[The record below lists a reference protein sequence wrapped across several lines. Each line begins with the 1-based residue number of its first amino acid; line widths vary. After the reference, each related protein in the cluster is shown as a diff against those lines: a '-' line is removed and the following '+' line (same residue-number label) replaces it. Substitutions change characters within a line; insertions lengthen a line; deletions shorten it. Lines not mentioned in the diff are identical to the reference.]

1 MNVSMQDLIYA
12 GAHFGH
18 RTRFWNPKM
27 EPFLYQKPDAKSPLV
42 YNRTHVINLDKT
54 VAALHRAGRFFEDVG
69 ATGGTALYVCAK
81 GSGAEI
87 VREEAQKA
95 EMPFVDHRWLGGLL
109 TNFKTTLSS
118 VARLRGIEE
127 SIAAGALDNLT
138 KKEGLKLIGRKEK
151 LERAIGGVRE
161 MKKLPDALFV
171 VDVGWHKGAVRE
183 ANKLGIPVAGV
194 VDTNC
199 SPDGVDFLIPGN
211 DDSKDAIRI
220 YASAVTESIMAGRER
235 RAAEARDAA
244 AAEAEGG
251 LRS

>member
-1 MNVSMQDLIYA
+1 MSADMRELILA

-27 EPFLYQKPDAKSPLV
+27 EQFIYGV
-42 YNRTHVINLDKT
+42 YNRTHIINLDHT
-54 VAALHRAGRFFEDVG
+54 VAGMRRASRFFEDVG

-81 GSGAEI
+81 GAGAEI
-87 VREEAQKA
+87 VREEARRA

-118 VARLRGIEE
+118 VDRLRKIEE
-127 SIAAGALDNLT
+127 SIDAGALDSLT

-151 LERAIGGVRE
+151 LERAVGGVRE

-171 VDVGWHKGAVRE
+171 IDVGWHKGAVRE

-199 SPDGVDFLIPGN
+199 SPDGVDFPIPGN
-211 DDSKDAIRI
+211 DDSKDAVRL
-220 YASAVTESIMAGRER
+220 YTEAVTSSILAGRER
-235 RAAEARDAA
+235 GVAEAREAA
-244 AAEAEGG
+244 AREAEGA

>member
-1 MNVSMQDLIYA
+1 MSADMRDLILA

-27 EPFLYQKPDAKSPLV
+27 EPFIFGV
-42 YNRTHVINLDKT
+42 YNRTHIINLDHT
-54 VAALHRAGRFFEDVG
+54 VAGMLRASRFFEDVG

-81 GSGAEI
+81 GAGSEI
-87 VREEAQKA
+87 MREEARKA
-95 EMPFVDHRWLGGLL
+95 GMPFVDHRWLGGLL

-118 VARLRGIEE
+118 VERLRGIEAG
-127 SIAAGALDNLT
+127 IDAGALDSLT

-151 LERAIGGVRE
+151 LERAVGGVRE

-171 VDVGWHKGAVRE
+171 IDVGWHKGAVRE

-199 SPDGVDFLIPGN
+199 SPDGVDFPIPGN
-211 DDSKDAIRI
+211 DDSRDAVKL
-220 YASAVTESIMAGRER
+220 YAEAVTASILAGRER
-235 RAAEARDAA
+235 QAAEAKAAA

-251 LRS
+251 LRA

>member
-1 MNVSMQDLIYA
+1 MNADMRELILA

-27 EPFLYQKPDAKSPLV
+27 EPFIYGT
-42 YNRTHVINLDKT
+42 YNRTHIINLDHT
-54 VAALHRAGRFFEDVG
+54 VAGMKRAARFFEDVG

-81 GSGAEI
+81 TAGSEI
-87 VREEAQKA
+87 LREEARRA

-118 VARLRGIEE
+118 VDRLRGIEE
-127 SIAAGALDNLT
+127 NIAAGALDSLT

-151 LERAIGGVRE
+151 LERAVGGVRD

-171 VDVGWHKGAVRE
+171 IDVGWHKGAVRE

-199 SPDGVDFLIPGN
+199 SPEGVDFPIPGN
-211 DDSKDAIRI
+211 DDSKDAMRI
-220 YASAVTESIMAGRER
+220 YAEAVTSSILAGRER
-235 RAAEARDAA
+235 RAGEARDAA

-251 LRS
+251 LQS